1 MSTLPLRV
9 ERMSESCRESLVRR
23 LQAENEALRRRIRS
37 LELACQVAGEE
48 IRAER
53 ARQRQA
59 AFLEELER
67 QPLEA

>member
-1 MSTLPLRV
+1 MSTLPFRV
-9 ERMSESCRESLVRR
+9 ERMSESCRASLMQR
-23 LQAENEALRRRIRS
+23 LQAENEALRRRVRS

-59 AFLEELER
+59 EFLAELER
-67 QPLEA
+67 QPLVG